1 MPFDIGFSELLLVM
15 VLALLVLGP
24 ERLPRAMQ
32 TFGRWAGK
40 AKKTVSNFNHQVNR
54 ELELD
59 QMKKKL
65 AEHEEMI
72 KRQAEGSDLQKL
84 RDEAEQKIKA
94 AEEAQAKAKEQAKDL
109 INSESPANQDKPS

>member
-15 VLALLVLGP
+15 ILALLVLGP
-24 ERLPRAMQ
+24 ERLPKAMQ

-40 AKKTVSNFNHQVNR
+40 AKRTVANFNHQVNR

-59 QMKKKL
+59 EMKKKL
-65 AEHEEMI
+65 AEHEAMI

-84 RDEAEQKIKA
+84 RDEAELKIKA
-94 AEEAQAKAKEQAKDL
+94 AEEAKNRAEQA
-109 INSESPANQDKPS
+109 IESGTTNLTDDKKTSS

>member
-24 ERLPRAMQ
+24 ERLPKAMQ

-40 AKKTVSNFNHQVNR
+40 AKRTVTNFNHQVNR

-59 QMKKKL
+59 EMKKKL

-72 KRQAEGSDLQKL
+72 KRQAEGTDLQKL

-94 AEEAQAKAKEQAKDL
+94 AEDKKQQAEQGTRDLLNNNNDTPSKE
-109 INSESPANQDKPS
+109 P

>member
-15 VLALLVLGP
+15 ILALLVLGP
-24 ERLPRAMQ
+24 ERLPKAMQ

-40 AKKTVSNFNHQVNR
+40 AKRTVTNFNHQVNR

-59 QMKKKL
+59 EMKKKL

-72 KRQAEGSDLQKL
+72 KRQAEGTDLQKL
-84 RDEAEQKIKA
+84 RDEAERKIKA
-94 AEEAQAKAKEQAKDL
+94 AEEAKQRAE
-109 INSESPANQDKPS
+109 ESIKTSSQSLNDPKS